1 MSATSRDIIA
11 EFAANSLF
19 SDAHED
25 EMTLLSSPYRRPT
38 RNFDNRFINFD
49 KPLGKEEL
57 ASNSS
62 LSTHRLLLNIYESD
76 MLFLPKDGSSAA
88 LASMRQFYSHEN
100 ALRAER
106 ARPILE
112 RKAFT
117 FLDREVEIVGS
128 WSGEMVVQYFEKYL
142 DAEKSAAGLGVEAD
156 PLLAKIVAARAPD
169 RLARHYLIQLAGDF
183 LTEASAMARNITG
196 NYGDLQ
202 SSLFNI
208 LVDEYGAGVHARKHS
223 TLFED
228 TLKSL
233 SMHVDVH
240 AYWQFY
246 HASSMALINYFHY
259 VTKNKPFFFRYL
271 GALFFAEASLVNA
284 SRRQSTM
291 LRAVFGD
298 TVDRT
303 YFDEHQHI
311 DQHHGDMALNRL
323 VVPALERFGDGVA
336 VEVML
341 GFEQFRQLQRC
352 ADLDLLAQ
360 FEWADDLGRYKD
372 LAAELYSK
380 MKAGQIDMP
389 LETFVEAQGERSTT
403 HTHPD
408 HRLLVIER
416 GSMDFWPIYGEPMY
430 LEDGALMYI
439 PRHRLHG
446 SVVRSAEC
454 IYHQP
459 IAAESHPIAAVA

>member
-1 MSATSRDIIA
+1 MSITSGEIIA
-11 EFAANSLF
+11 EFAENPLF
-19 SDAHED
+19 SDASED
-25 EMTLLSSPYRRPT
+25 EMILLGSPYRRPT

-57 ASNSS
+57 ASNGS

-88 LASMRQFYSHEN
+88 LASMRRFYSHEN
-100 ALRAER
+100 SLRAER
-106 ARPILE
+106 ARSILE

-117 FLDREVEIVGS
+117 FLDREVEIVGA

-142 DAEKSAAGLGVEAD
+142 DAEKSSARRGVEAD
-156 PLLAKIVAARAPD
+156 PVLAKIVAARDPAS
-169 RLARHYLIQLAGDF
+169 LARHYLIQLAADF

-208 LVDEYGAGVHARKHS
+208 LIDEYGAGVHARKHS

-228 TLKSL
+228 TLESL
-233 SMHVDVH
+233 AMHVDVH

-246 HASSMALINYFHY
+246 HAGSLALINYFHY
-259 VTKNKPFFFRYL
+259 LTKNKALFFRYL
-271 GALFFAEASLVNA
+271 GALFFTEASLVNTA
-284 SRRQSTM
+284 KRQSTM
-291 LRAVFGD
+291 LRSVFGD

-323 VVPALERFGDGVA
+323 VVPALERFGDSVA
-336 VEVML
+336 GEIML
-341 GFEQFRQLQRC
+341 GFEQFRQLQHE

-360 FEWADDLGRYKD
+360 FEWADDLERYKD
-372 LAAELYSK
+372 RAAELYAKIKS
-380 MKAGQIDMP
+380 GQIDAA
-389 LETFVEAQGERSTT
+389 LETFVEPRAERSTT
-403 HTHPD
+403 HAHPD
-408 HRLLVIER
+408 DRLLVIER
-416 GSMDFWPIYGEPMY
+416 GAMDFWPLYGEPMH
-430 LEDGALMYI
+430 LEEGALMYI

-454 IYHQP
+454 VYHQP
-459 IAAESHPIAAVA
+459 VVADIHPMAAVA